1 MTMNNDSPG
10 FSFKLEG
17 HIASIELC
25 NGEYNHMSTELAG
38 NLADLLQELDTNDQC
53 RAIVLSGQGRAF
65 CAGYDFTS
73 EESQSGDPTPFYAQA
88 MRLFD
93 SRKPIVAAVHGPAIG
108 AGLGLAVLADFRVV
122 CPEARFSAN
131 FNRMG
136 FHPGFGLSLTLPR
149 LIGIQQAALLF
160 YTGRRIDGAEALRI
174 GLADSLVDTVDIHQH
189 AQALAEEIAA
199 SAPIAVEATRETLRQ
214 GLADEAKRV
223 NQRELELQRAHFRTA
238 DFQEGIA
245 AMAERRL
252 PVFQKR

>member
-1 MTMNNDSPG
+1 MKNDSPG

-25 NGEYNHMSTELAG
+25 NGQYNHMSTELAG
-38 NLADLLQELDTNDQC
+38 NLADLLHELDTNDQC

-136 FHPGFGLSLTLPR
+136 FHPGFGLSMTLPR

-174 GLADSLVDTVDIHQH
+174 GLADSLVDMADIHQH
-189 AQALAEEIAA
+189 AHALAEEIAA

-252 PVFQKR
+252 PVFRKR

>member
-1 MTMNNDSPG
+1 SM
-10 FSFKLEG
+10 
-17 HIASIELC
+17 
-25 NGEYNHMSTELAG
+25 
-38 NLADLLQELDTNDQC
+38 
-53 RAIVLSGQGRAF
+53 
-65 CAGYDFTS
+65 
-73 EESQSGDPTPFYAQA
+73 
-88 MRLFD
+88 
-93 SRKPIVAAVHGPAIG
+93 
-108 AGLGLAVLADFRVV
+108 
-122 CPEARFSAN
+122 
-131 FNRMG
+131 
-136 FHPGFGLSLTLPR
+136 TLPR